1 MCLPMDLL
9 VKIPEDDPVLLLNAI
24 MERMDFSKFQ
34 KAYSRFGRIEYSPRI
49 LTKIL
54 VYGYFRKIYSS
65 HEIHRACKENINFMY
80 LLEGEPAPSV
90 STLCRFRRNVL
101 SVYGEDLLF
110 QLVHELERRNVLS
123 LDSVFID
130 GTKIETNA
138 NRYTFVWRKSTQ
150 KNWSNL
156 QETLHRELPVILRE
170 HQIRYS
176 LPKEIPARTL
186 HNILTRLYCQKEEQ
200 HLEFVHGTG
209 KRKPPL
215 QHQIEEIEQWKFR
228 LEKYEESFSLFQGR
242 NSYSKTDH
250 DATFMRMK
258 EDHMRNGQLKPGYNV
273 NVATACGFIVG
284 NYISAD
290 RSDVNTLIPISRK
303 LLSQYTIRNV
313 VADAG
318 YESEE
323 NYSFY
328 EKLPQ
333 TELWVKPSNYEQQK
347 KRKYRTDI
355 SRKENMVYDAQKD
368 IYLCAGG
375 KELHPSATR
384 HYTTKSGYVT
394 ETTIYQCEDCSHCP
408 LKKQCI
414 KSKSKEPWET
424 RGKKI
429 YVSKTFQRQ
438 RQEMTA
444 KIQTTEGKLL
454 RANRSIQ
461 AEGTFAV
468 VKEDQGFRRFFLRGR
483 YKVEA
488 EWILL
493 SLAYNLLKLHQ
504 KIQNGRLGTGLI
516 VPKSFP
522 PGL

>member
-9 VKIPEDDPVLLLNAI
+9 VTIPEDDPVLLLNAI
-24 MERMDFSKFQ
+24 LERMNFTKFQ
-34 KAYSRFGRIEYSPRI
+34 EAYSRYGRIEYSPRI
-49 LTKIL
+49 LMKIL

-80 LLEGEPAPSV
+80 LLEGQAPPSV

-101 SVYGEDLLF
+101 PLYGEDLLV
-110 QLVHELERRNVLS
+110 QLVHELERQDVLS

-130 GTKIETNA
+130 GTKIEANA

-150 KNWSNL
+150 RNWKKL
-156 QETLHRELPVILRE
+156 QEKMRRELPDILRE
-170 HQIRYS
+170 NRIRYT
-176 LPKEIPARTL
+176 LPKEISVRTL
-186 HNILTRLYCQKEEQ
+186 HNIRKKLDSRKEEQ
-200 HLEFVHGTG
+200 HLEFVHGSG
-209 KRKPPL
+209 KRKSPL
-215 QHQIEEIEQWKFR
+215 QRQMETVEQWETR
-228 LEKYEESFSLFQGR
+228 LNKYEESFSLFQGR

-258 EDHMRNGQLKPGYNV
+258 EDHMLNGQLKPGYNV
-273 NVATACGFIVG
+273 NVATASGFIVG

-290 RSDVNTLIPISRK
+290 RSDVNTLIPMSRK
-303 LLSQYTIRNV
+303 LLSQYTIGNV

-333 TELWVKPSNYEQQK
+333 TELWVKPSNYEQRK

-355 SRKENMVYDAQKD
+355 SRKENMTYDAQKD
-368 IYLCAGG
+368 VYLCAMG
-375 KELHPSATR
+375 KELHPVSTKHYKTR
-384 HYTTKSGYVT
+384 SGYVT
-394 ETTIYQCEDCSHCP
+394 ETTIYHCGDCRHCP
-408 LKKQCI
+408 CKEQCI

-424 RGKKI
+424 RNKNI

-438 RQEMTA
+438 RQEMTE
-444 KIQTTEGKLL
+444 KIQTPQGKLL
-454 RANRSIQ
+454 RVNRSIQ
-461 AEGTFAV
+461 AEGVFAV
-468 VKEDQGFRRFFLRGR
+468 IKEDQGFRRFLLRGR

-488 EWILL
+488 EWLLL

-504 KIQNGRLGTGLI
+504 KIQKGRLGAGLI
-516 VPKSFP
+516 VPKSYP